1 MSKKDNGDDLNN
13 WSLEEL
19 TQIVKEFTKSQNVE
33 ENVENNKKDN
43 QVNEEIK
50 TENEEKIEKFNAE
63 ENKNFKDIKI

>member
-33 ENVENNKKDN
+33 ENVENDKKDN

>member
-33 ENVENNKKDN
+33 ENVENDKKDN

-50 TENEEKIEKFNAE
+50 TENKEKIEKFNAE